1 MLALW
6 VACVSRTV
14 ISENKY
20 LFEGLLSMWQDIR
33 EIKILDKVYAL
44 VKVLQLLVWY
54 LEWWRQKSEVGWK
67 EAADLKTGGDNMKL
81 ETYETNC
88 RWQRGAVSCFP
99 FVSPHSTLVARPAR
113 NLQKN
118 VRRWMQGEESDLPPL
133 AFPKSNSAW
142 GNLSPSSQEMSGERH
157 EWFLPRINGIQEDRV

>member
-54 LEWWRQKSEVGWK
+54 LEW
-67 EAADLKTGGDNMKL
+67 
-81 ETYETNC
+81 
-88 RWQRGAVSCFP
+88 
-99 FVSPHSTLVARPAR
+99 
-113 NLQKN
+113 
-118 VRRWMQGEESDLPPL
+118 
-133 AFPKSNSAW
+133 
-142 GNLSPSSQEMSGERH
+142 
-157 EWFLPRINGIQEDRV
+157 